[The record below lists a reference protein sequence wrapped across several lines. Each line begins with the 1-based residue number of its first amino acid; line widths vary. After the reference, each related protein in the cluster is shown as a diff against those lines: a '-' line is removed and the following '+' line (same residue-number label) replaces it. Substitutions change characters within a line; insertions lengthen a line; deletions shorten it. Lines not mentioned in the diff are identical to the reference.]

1 MFGLLSTLAEM
12 LASYGQRLFD
22 GRRARRDIEVA
33 AELVDVVVALQD
45 LAVRG
50 ERLLALADS
59 FVAGAADPGAVR
71 TFGELLD
78 AQLAAL
84 ARLGERLR
92 GSAALLATVDPAF
105 GMDLAILLDGKSGLL
120 TRWQQQMGQSRFS
133 TTTLFL
139 LPADAVR
146 EVFDVGRTQI
156 DATGLDTERTEYV
169 AASLSSN
176 ATRSAS
182 KGCRTVGLVTPSGPR
197 APERCATCARCR
209 RSGRPRFGP
218 GSTPPAPRSA
228 GSASSASACS
238 PRPSRPWEHRRS
250 PASGADSCGPDREL
264 PGPARPA
271 VEPRVPR
278 AHPDSRQRI
287 AAHPGRDEGH
297 PVQAELPGQLLRVE
311 HHPLE

>member
-133 TTTLFL
+133 TTTLFF

-169 AASLSSN
+169 AALSD
-176 ATRSAS
+176 AVWAARSAEVRDLRAVPPE
-182 KGCRTVGLVTPSGPR
+182 RTAQVRARIDAARAEVGRIRELCVGLL
-197 APERCATCARCR
+197 ATTEQAVGAQAVAGLR
-209 RSGRPRFGP
+209 RRQLRP
-218 GSTPPAPRSA
+218 
-228 GSASSASACS
+228 
-238 PRPSRPWEHRRS
+238 
-250 PASGADSCGPDREL
+250 
-264 PGPARPA
+264 
-271 VEPRVPR
+271 
-278 AHPDSRQRI
+278 
-287 AAHPGRDEGH
+287 
-297 PVQAELPGQLLRVE
+297 
-311 HHPLE
+311 